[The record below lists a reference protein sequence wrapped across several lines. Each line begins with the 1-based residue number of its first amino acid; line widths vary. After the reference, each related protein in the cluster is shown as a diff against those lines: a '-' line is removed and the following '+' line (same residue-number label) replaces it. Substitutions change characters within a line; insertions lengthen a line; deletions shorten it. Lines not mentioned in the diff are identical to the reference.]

1 MDDVRQAAEERAS
14 RPNKAPVGASFE
26 SERQRSKNAL
36 VRQIESMD
44 GRNVRMI
51 AAAGA
56 TPEEDRVLR
65 VAAYCRVSTDDID
78 QALSIHLQIQQ
89 YMKKIRENP
98 NWKYAGCYVD
108 DGFSGTNT
116 AHRQG
121 FQKLM
126 KDAMD
131 GKIDMIIT
139 KAVSRFAR
147 NLMDCIGWVEALQN
161 HDPPV
166 RVFFEQENLDTMSQ
180 TSGIILFV
188 LAMVAQEES
197 HMKSEA
203 ILLSLEWRFS
213 RGRFLTPRL
222 FGYDKIEV
230 PDGFGGKK
238 KILSINENEARV
250 VRWIYSTLVN
260 GGSPEE
266 IAEVL
271 TEMAIPTGGRRRD
284 GTLNTHWTSS
294 GIISVM
300 RNEKHCGDVLARKTY
315 TPNYKD
321 HKAKKNNGKKNKYFQ
336 PDHHDAIV
344 TRSMWNAAQ
353 RILNSRKYGHEGTYL
368 PMRIIGRGALT
379 GYISMNRTWAG
390 FDFEDYYRASQIAM
404 GLLDEE
410 LNEDLGSEYMPE
422 GGRRIG
428 GLVDDHGIAQIARE
442 LTAAEQ
448 EIKDEIEGRTA
459 EDGITREKEEAVKT
473 FQVVRGD
480 MFSRVLEPVIRIT
493 TNGITFNNSCVSKLP
508 GTAMVE
514 LLFNPVERMMVVRP
528 CSPDHPNAIPWDPK
542 YKSAAP
548 LCKVLYDSMGWETDY
563 SFRIPCTAVNN
574 TNAKRIG
581 AMTGTAAGTTN
592 GTAAG
597 TTNGTVLV
605 FDLDNYVGRV
615 MNKKDEVIIA
625 RKEAAATAEERE
637 DAKSYYYPP
646 DEDEPREIR
655 DMEEKFQQAVD
666 VNRKLFGT
674 PAFRHESGVRGL
686 SADSGDEEWD
696 MMVEA
701 RPLDISHTVDTST
714 VEGLLQ
720 EIIEDPPVLPQTPDP
735 TPEGHIVTEV
745 SGEEE

>member
-1 MDDVRQAAEERAS
+1 MHDVRQAAEERAA
-14 RPNKAPVGASFE
+14 RPKKAPVGASFE

-36 VRQIESMD
+36 VRQLESMD
-44 GRNVRMI
+44 GSNVRMI

-56 TPEEDRVLR
+56 GPEEDRVLR

-78 QALSIHLQIQQ
+78 QALSIQLQIQQ
-89 YMKKIRENP
+89 YMKKIKENL

-222 FGYDKIEV
+222 FGYDKIDV
-230 PDGFGGKK
+230 PDGFGGRK
-238 KILSINENEARV
+238 KILSINENEAHV
-250 VRWIYSTLVN
+250 VRWMYSTLVN

-266 IAEVL
+266 MAEVL
-271 TEMAIPTGGRRRD
+271 TEMAIPTGGRRKD
-284 GTLNTHWTSS
+284 GTLNTHWTAS
-294 GIISVM
+294 GIIATM

-344 TRSMWNAAQ
+344 SRAIWNAAQ
-353 RILNSRKYGHEGTYL
+353 RILNSRRYGHEGTYL
-368 PMRIIGRGALT
+368 PMRIIDHGPLT
-379 GYISMNRTWAG
+379 GYISMNRAWAG
-390 FDFEDYYRASQIAM
+390 FDFEDYYRAAQITM
-404 GLLDEE
+404 GILDE
-410 LNEDLGSEYMPE
+410 DLTVDLETEYLPE

-428 GLVDDHGIAQIARE
+428 GLVDDHGIAQIARD

-448 EIKDEIEGRTA
+448 EIKDELDGKSADEA
-459 EDGITREKEEAVKT
+459 ENNSKEEAVKT
-473 FQVVRGD
+473 FQVVSGD
-480 MFSRVLEPVIRIT
+480 MFSRVLDPVISIT
-493 TNGITFNNSCVSKLP
+493 TNGITFNTSCVKKLP
-508 GTAMVE
+508 GTESVE
-514 LLFNPVERMMVVRP
+514 LLFNPVERMMVIRP
-528 CSPDHPNAIPWDPK
+528 CDPEHPNSIPWDSK
-542 YKSAAP
+542 YKSATP
-548 LCKVLYDSMGWETDY
+548 LCKVFYESMGWERDY
-563 SFRIPCTAVNN
+563 SFKIPCQA
-574 TNAKRIG
+574 IG
-581 AMTGTAAGTTN
+581 GI
-592 GTAAG
+592 
-597 TTNGTVLV
+597 LV
-605 FDLDNYVGRV
+605 FDLDNYIGRAAS
-615 MNKKDEVIIA
+615 KKDETIVA
-625 RKEAAATAEERE
+625 QKETETAAGERE
-637 DAKSYYYPP
+637 EAKSYYYPP
-646 DEDEPREIR
+646 DEDEPQEIR
-655 DMEEKFQQAVD
+655 DMEERFQEAVEA
-666 VNRKLFGT
+666 NKKLFGT
-674 PAFRHESGVRGL
+674 PAFQHESAVRGIY
-686 SADSGDEEWD
+686 ADSEGDWD
-696 MMVEA
+696 MMAEA
-701 RPLDISHTVDTST
+701 KALDISHTVDAST
-714 VEGLLQ
+714 VDDLLQ
-720 EIIEDPPVLPQTPDP
+720 KIREDPPVLPQAREAYPGEP
-735 TPEGHIVTEV
+735 IEISNEHEGVE
-745 SGEEE
+745 

>member
-1 MDDVRQAAEERAS
+1 MDDVMQIAQERAE
-14 RPNKAPVGASFE
+14 RPKTSPIGSGFE

-36 VRQIESMD
+36 VRQIDSLD

-56 TPEEDRVLR
+56 TPEEDRILR

-78 QALSIHLQIQQ
+78 QALSIRLQITQ
-89 YMKKIRENP
+89 YMQKIRENP

-161 HDPPV
+161 HDPPI
-166 RVFFEQENLDTMSQ
+166 RVFFEQENLDTLSQ

-203 ILLSLEWRFS
+203 ILLSMEWRFS

-222 FGYDKIEV
+222 FGYDKVEV

-238 KILSINENEARV
+238 KILAVNESEARV
-250 VRWIYSTLVN
+250 VRWMYSTLLN

-284 GTLNTHWTSS
+284 GTLNTRWTAS
-294 GIISVM
+294 GVVATM

-344 TRSMWNAAQ
+344 SRAMWNAAQ

-368 PMRIIGRGALT
+368 PMRIIDSGSLA
-379 GYISMNRTWAG
+379 GYISMNRAWAG
-390 FDFEDYYRASQIAM
+390 FDYEDYYRASQIAM
-404 GLLDEE
+404 GILDSEPDV
-410 LNEDLGSEYMPE
+410 DLEKEYLPE
-422 GGRRIG
+422 GGRRLDC
-428 GLVDDHGIAQIARE
+428 LVDDHGISQIARD

-448 EIKDEIEGRTA
+448 KIKDEMEGRDS
-459 EDGITREKEEAVKT
+459 EDIDAGQNDELTRS
-473 FQVVRGD
+473 FQVVSGE
-480 MFSRVLEPVIRIT
+480 MFSRVHEPVIRIT
-493 TNGITFNNSCVSKLP
+493 PKNITFNKSCVAKLP
-508 GTAMVE
+508 GVESVE
-514 LLFNPVERMMVVRP
+514 LLLNPIERMMVIRP
-528 CSPDHPNAIPWDPK
+528 CAPEHPNAMTWDAR
-542 YKSAAP
+542 SRGAAP
-548 LCKVLYDSMGWETDY
+548 LSKVIYSVMGWEQDY
-563 SFRIPCTAVNN
+563 SFRIPCQTVSD
-574 TNAKRIG
+574 
-581 AMTGTAAGTTN
+581 GTPGH
-592 GTAAG
+592 
-597 TTNGTVLV
+597 TVLV
-605 FDLDNYVGRV
+605 FDLDNYVGRSV
-615 MNKKDEVIIA
+615 SKKDEAIIA
-625 RKEAAATAEERE
+625 VKEAEQNTEERE
-637 DAKSYYYPP
+637 DAASYYYPP
-646 DEDEPREIR
+646 DDDEPQEIR
-655 DMEEKFQQAVD
+655 DMEERFMQAVE
-666 VNRKLFGT
+666 VGRKTFGE
-674 PAFRHESGVRGL
+674 PAFRHESGMR
-686 SADSGDEEWD
+686 SIPSDSEWD
-696 MMVEA
+696 MMTEA
-701 RPLDISHTVDTST
+701 RPLDVTHTVNADD
-714 VEGLLQ
+714 VDDLLLA
-720 EIIEDPPVLPQTPDP
+720 IMNDPPALP
-735 TPEGHIVTEV
+735 HIECTSETDNP
-745 SGEEE
+745 

>member
-1 MDDVRQAAEERAS
+1 MEDVRQTAEERAA
-14 RPNKAPVGASFE
+14 RPKNAPVGAGFE
-26 SERQRSKNAL
+26 SERQREKNAL
-36 VRQIESMD
+36 IRQLDSQD
-44 GRNVRMI
+44 GRNVRKI
-51 AAAGA
+51 AAAVAGQ
-56 TPEEDRVLR
+56 EEDRVLR

-78 QALSIHLQIQQ
+78 QKLSIHLQIQQ
-89 YMKKIRENP
+89 YMKRIKENP

-161 HDPPV
+161 HDPPI

-222 FGYDKIEV
+222 FGYNKVEV

-250 VRWIYSTLVN
+250 VRWMYSTLVN
-260 GGSPEE
+260 GGTPEE
-266 IAEVL
+266 IADVL

-284 GTLNTHWTSS
+284 GTLNTHWTPS
-294 GIISVM
+294 GVVSIM

-321 HKAKKNNGKKNKYFQ
+321 HKSKKNNGKKNKYFQ

-344 TRSMWNAAQ
+344 SRAMWNAAQ
-353 RILNSRKYGHEGTYL
+353 RILNSRRYGHEGTYL
-368 PMRIIGRGALT
+368 PMRIIDHGALS
-379 GYISMNRTWAG
+379 GYISMNRAWAG
-390 FDFEDYYRASQIAM
+390 FDYEDYYRASQIAM
-404 GLLDEE
+404 GMLDEE
-410 LNEDLGSEYMPE
+410 LTVDLGSEYLPE
-422 GGRRIG
+422 AGKRIG
-428 GLVDDHGIAQIARE
+428 GLVDDHGIAQIARD

-448 EIKDEIEGRTA
+448 EIKDELEGKEA
-459 EDGITREKEEAVKT
+459 EEADSLDKEEAARA
-473 FQVVRGD
+473 FQVVSGD
-480 MFSRVLEPVIRIT
+480 MFSRVHEPVVRIT
-493 TNGITFNNSCVSKLP
+493 TKGITFNKSCISKLS
-508 GTAMVE
+508 GAETVE
-514 LLFNPVERMMVVRP
+514 LLFNPVERMIVIRP
-528 CSPDHPNAIPWDPK
+528 CKPEHPNAISWDSK

-548 LCKVLYDSMGWETDY
+548 LTKVFYDSMGWETDY
-563 SFRIPCTAVNN
+563 SFRIPCQTVSNPYMASVN
-574 TNAKRIG
+574 G
-581 AMTGTAAGTTN
+581 M
-592 GTAAG
+592 
-597 TTNGTVLV
+597 VLV
-605 FDLDNYVGRV
+605 FDMDNYVGRAV
-615 MNKKDEVIIA
+615 SKKDEVIIA
-625 RKEAAATAEERE
+625 RREAEAVAEERE

-646 DEDEPREIR
+646 DMEEPQEIR
-655 DMEEKFQQAVD
+655 DMEEKFQQAVEA
-666 VNRKLFGT
+666 NKKLFGT
-674 PAFRHESGVRGL
+674 PVFQHEPGVRGL
-686 SADSGDEEWD
+686 PSDTSEGEWD
-696 MMVEA
+696 MLAEA
-701 RPLDISHTVDTST
+701 RPLDITHTVDAGS
-714 VEGLLQ
+714 VEDLLL
-720 EIIEDPPVLPQTPDP
+720 EILEDPPLLPVQRPSYPGEPIDLDPD
-735 TPEGHIVTEV
+735 
-745 SGEEE
+745 GEEA

>member
-1 MDDVRQAAEERAS
+1 MDDVMQIAQERAE
-14 RPNKAPVGASFE
+14 RPKTSPIGSGFE

-36 VRQIESMD
+36 VRQIDSLD

-56 TPEEDRVLR
+56 TPEEDRILR

-78 QALSIHLQIQQ
+78 QALSIRLQITQ
-89 YMKKIRENP
+89 YMQKIRESP

-161 HDPPV
+161 HDPPI
-166 RVFFEQENLDTMSQ
+166 RVFFEQENLDTLSQ

-222 FGYDKIEV
+222 FGYDKVEV

-238 KILSINENEARV
+238 KILAVNESEARV
-250 VRWIYSTLVN
+250 VRWMYSTLLN

-284 GTLNTHWTSS
+284 GTLNTRWTAS
-294 GIISVM
+294 GVVATM

-344 TRSMWNAAQ
+344 SRAMWNAAQ

-368 PMRIIGRGALT
+368 PMRIIDSGSLA
-379 GYISMNRTWAG
+379 GYISMNRAWAG
-390 FDFEDYYRASQIAM
+390 FDYEDYYRASQIAM
-404 GLLDEE
+404 GILDSEPDV
-410 LNEDLGSEYMPE
+410 DLEKEYLPE
-422 GGRRIG
+422 GGRRLDC
-428 GLVDDHGIAQIARE
+428 LVDDHGISQIARD

-448 EIKDEIEGRTA
+448 KIKDEMEGRDS
-459 EDGITREKEEAVKT
+459 EDIDAGQNDELTRS
-473 FQVVRGD
+473 FQVVSGE
-480 MFSRVLEPVIRIT
+480 MFSRVHEPVIRIT
-493 TNGITFNNSCVSKLP
+493 PKNITFNKSCVAKLP
-508 GTAMVE
+508 GTSYVE
-514 LLFNPVERMMVVRP
+514 LLLNPIERMMVIRP
-528 CSPDHPNAIPWDPK
+528 CAPEHPNAMTWDAR
-542 YKSAAP
+542 SRGAAP
-548 LCKVLYDSMGWETDY
+548 LSKVIYSVMGWEEDY
-563 SFRIPCTAVNN
+563 SFRIPCQTVSD
-574 TNAKRIG
+574 
-581 AMTGTAAGTTN
+581 GTPGH
-592 GTAAG
+592 
-597 TTNGTVLV
+597 TVLV
-605 FDLDNYVGRV
+605 FDLDNYVGRSV
-615 MNKKDEVIIA
+615 SKKDEAIIA
-625 RKEAAATAEERE
+625 VKEAEQNTEERE
-637 DAKSYYYPP
+637 DAASYYYPP
-646 DEDEPREIR
+646 DDDEPQEIR
-655 DMEEKFQQAVD
+655 DMEERFMQAVE
-666 VNRKLFGT
+666 VGRKTFGE
-674 PAFRHESGVRGL
+674 PAFKHESGMR
-686 SADSGDEEWD
+686 SIPSDSEWD
-696 MMVEA
+696 MMTEA
-701 RPLDISHTVDTST
+701 RPLDVTHTINADDVDD
-714 VEGLLQ
+714 LLLA
-720 EIIEDPPVLPQTPDP
+720 IMNDPPALP
-735 TPEGHIVTEV
+735 HIECTSETDNP
-745 SGEEE
+745 

>member
-1 MDDVRQAAEERAS
+1 MEDVRKAAEERAA
-14 RPNKAPVGASFE
+14 RPNNVPVGAGFE
-26 SERQRSKNAL
+26 SERQREKNAL
-36 VRQIESMD
+36 VRQLDAQD
-44 GRNVRMI
+44 GRNVRKI
-51 AAAGA
+51 AAAAIGQ
-56 TPEEDRVLR
+56 EEDRVLR

-78 QALSIHLQIQQ
+78 QKLSIHLQIQQ
-89 YMKKIRENP
+89 YMRRIKENP

-108 DGFSGTNT
+108 DGFSGTNI

-161 HDPPV
+161 HDPPI

-222 FGYDKIEV
+222 FGYDKVEV

-238 KILSINENEARV
+238 KILSINEAEARV
-250 VRWIYSTLVN
+250 VRWMYGTLVN
-260 GGSPEE
+260 GGTPEE
-266 IAEVL
+266 IADVL

-294 GIISVM
+294 GVVSIM

-344 TRSMWNAAQ
+344 SRAIWNAAQ

-368 PMRIIGRGALT
+368 PMRIIDHGPLT
-379 GYISMNRTWAG
+379 GYISMNRAWAG
-390 FDFEDYYRASQIAM
+390 FDFEDYYRAAQIVM
-404 GLLDEE
+404 GILDED
-410 LNEDLGSEYMPE
+410 LTVDLGSEYLPE
-422 GGRRIG
+422 AGRRIG
-428 GLVDDHGIAQIARE
+428 GLVDDHGIAQIARD

-448 EIKDEIEGRTA
+448 EIKDELEGKEAA
-459 EDGITREKEEAVKT
+459 EADAIDKEEAARS
-473 FQVVRGD
+473 FQVVSGD
-480 MFSRVLEPVIRIT
+480 MFSRIHDPVIRIT
-493 TNGITFNNSCVSKLP
+493 TKGITFNKSCVSKLP
-508 GTAMVE
+508 GVETAE
-514 LLFNPVERMMVVRP
+514 LLFNPVERMIVVRP
-528 CSPDHPNAIPWDPK
+528 CSPDHPNAIPWESK
-542 YKSAAP
+542 YKSASP
-548 LCKVLYDSMGWETDY
+548 LTKILYDSMGWETDY
-563 SFRIPCTAVNN
+563 SFRIPCQTVSNPN
-574 TNAKRIG
+574 GG
-581 AMTGTAAGTTN
+581 A
-592 GTAAG
+592 
-597 TTNGTVLV
+597 VLV
-605 FDLDNYVGRV
+605 FDMDNYVGRSV
-615 MNKKDEVIIA
+615 NKKDDVIIA
-625 RKEAAATAEERE
+625 RKEAEAVAEERE

-646 DEDEPREIR
+646 DEDEPQEIR
-655 DMEEKFQQAVD
+655 DMEEKFRQAVE
-666 VNRKLFGT
+666 VNMKQFGT
-674 PAFRHESGVRGL
+674 PVFQYSPGVRGL
-686 SADSGDEEWD
+686 NPTGEEWD
-696 MMVEA
+696 MMAEA
-701 RPLDISHTVDTST
+701 RPLDISHTVDRST
-714 VEGLLQ
+714 VDGLLL
-720 EIIEDPPVLPQTPDP
+720 EIIEDPPLLPLHRPAYPGEPIDLDPD
-735 TPEGHIVTEV
+735 
-745 SGEEE
+745 GEEA